1 MPSYRLVSS
10 DITHQFLDGEVVAI
24 DFVKGD
30 YHSMRGAAGPAFDAL
45 ARGVDGSRLADLFTD
60 APPEAAAL
68 LRELTEKWI
77 AVGLLTLAE
86 APVSAEPLPAPVA
99 WVAPFFETY
108 TDMQQLLLADPIHDV
123 GDGAW
128 PRQVESAQNH
138 DNSGGR

>member
-1 MPSYRLVSS
+1 MPSYRLASP

-45 ARGVDGSRLADLFTD
+45 AQGVDSARLPELFTS
-60 APPEAAAL
+60 APAEASAL
-68 LRELTEKWI
+68 LGELAEKW
-77 AVGLLTLAE
+77 VRLGLLALAE
-86 APVSAEPLPAPVA
+86 PPATAAPLPAPVA
-99 WVAPFFETY
+99 WAPPFFETY

-128 PRQVESAQNH
+128 PRQAEPPKQ
-138 DNSGGR
+138 G